1 MTYDPRTPA
10 SHDGLH
16 ADVRRLVAAVEAL
29 LDRSERPVAEPI
41 EQMLADLSAIRG
53 DLVACV
59 GAMTQV
65 AEAVRVLAA
74 RSDPSAEIARLRAEM
89 AAGRRV

>member
-1 MTYDPRTPA
+1 
-10 SHDGLH
+10 
-16 ADVRRLVAAVEAL
+16 
-29 LDRSERPVAEPI
+29 
-41 EQMLADLSAIRG
+41 MLADLSAIRG